1 MKVSRVA
8 GCIAAGN
15 PLLSQPLGEVGS
27 TSALRRAAIALRDA
41 GVFPLVVV
49 LPSDDDEG
57 RYHLA
62 GTPAVF
68 LHHSESSLTELMD
81 SVRLGFSYLADKCD
95 RIVFT
100 PVNCSTFAPST
111 VSAVVA
117 GDGDVVLPSYRGR
130 SGHPVAVSCE
140 VVDQIVSYRGPG
152 GLAAAISSLGDRR
165 CWVEVDDPGVVGS
178 VYGDDDP
185 AFLDAAIV
193 RPVVR
198 LSLEREV
205 PFFDDRTKL
214 LLFLLADTGNMR
226 RACDMMGLSYGKG
239 WDLVNRLEEVVGVKV
254 VERSRGGRRGGTT
267 SLTEAGRRVL
277 CSYQRFEDRVGS
289 GVRKVYADFVAEMG
303 VSSRD

>member
-205 PFFDDRTKL
+205 PFF
-214 LLFLLADTGNMR
+214 
-226 RACDMMGLSYGKG
+226 
-239 WDLVNRLEEVVGVKV
+239 
-254 VERSRGGRRGGTT
+254 
-267 SLTEAGRRVL
+267 
-277 CSYQRFEDRVGS
+277 
-289 GVRKVYADFVAEMG
+289 
-303 VSSRD
+303 